1 MPQSRTERTDLIMP
15 LPGLLVDSCL
25 VDHGLN
31 LVLTGPASR
40 AFLRLEGWVRLTTQE
55 GSTPEVSV
63 LDHQAAQIAR
73 RVVGRTV
80 KSAAVLSDGD
90 LTLVFEDGSKLSV
103 DADREY
109 HSWELLTS
117 SGYHVLCGPGGK
129 LAITQETPPSAGP
142 TTTP

>member
-1 MPQSRTERTDLIMP
+1 MPQRGTERTDLIMP

-31 LVLTGPASR
+31 LVLTGPDSR
-40 AFLRLEGWVRLTTQE
+40 AFLRVEGWVRLTTTE
-55 GSTPEVSV
+55 GSTPEVSA
-63 LDHQAAQIAR
+63 LDHQATQIAR
-73 RVVGRTV
+73 RVVGRVV

-90 LTLVFEDGSKLSV
+90 LSIVFEDGSRFAV

-129 LAITQETPPSAGP
+129 LAITQETPPAPPPAS
-142 TTTP
+142 